1 MHNLSISPRLARLRL
16 ALAFFGFALVGLSGG
31 AMGVLLP
38 SIGNFYRVNNA
49 VLGLLFLVS
58 SGGYFLSAFCTG
70 LLSERLGQRAFLI
83 VGALTFAGGYLLF
96 GLQPPFFL
104 VLLARLLSGFGA
116 GIIETGLN
124 VYIAALPRS
133 AALLNHLHAYF
144 GVGSLVGPLIAGSV
158 LALGWDWNVVFV
170 VFAILGMVLL
180 SGFVLLFDAVQLG
193 DQAQSTSKESALGAT
208 LRTGAVWLAA
218 LFLLVYVG
226 VEVSLGNWSFSYL
239 LTARHIDTLAAG
251 WMVSGLWLG
260 LTLGRFVLEN
270 IAERFGVGPG
280 GLMYLCMAGLVLGIG
295 VIWALPF
302 EAAAAIGLFFV
313 GLSLGPI
320 YPLTVALTPRLVPAQ
335 LAASTIGFIVSA
347 SIIGLALFPWLAGI
361 LIQFAGSWSLLPFIL
376 GLTGIMGIFWQYTT
390 RLLAKAPLSAMV
402 EVQNEKV

>member
-31 AMGVLLP
+31 AMGILLP

-144 GVGSLVGPLIAGSV
+144 GVGSPVGRLMALSV
-158 LALGWDWNVVFV
+158 LGLRW
-170 VFAILGMVLL
+170 
-180 SGFVLLFDAVQLG
+180 SGDF
-193 DQAQSTSKESALGAT
+193 
-208 LRTGAVWLAA
+208 
-218 LFLLVYVG
+218 Y
-226 VEVSLGNWSFSYL
+226 
-239 LTARHIDTLAAG
+239 
-251 WMVSGLWLG
+251 
-260 LTLGRFVLEN
+260 
-270 IAERFGVGPG
+270 
-280 GLMYLCMAGLVLGIG
+280 IG
-295 VIWALPF
+295 VCA
-302 EAAAAIGLFFV
+302 
-313 GLSLGPI
+313 
-320 YPLTVALTPRLVPAQ
+320 TVC
-335 LAASTIGFIVSA
+335 
-347 SIIGLALFPWLAGI
+347 
-361 LIQFAGSWSLLPFIL
+361 
-376 GLTGIMGIFWQYTT
+376 
-390 RLLAKAPLSAMV
+390 K
-402 EVQNEKV
+402 

>member
-1 MHNLSISPRLARLRL
+1 M
-16 ALAFFGFALVGLSGG
+16 
-31 AMGVLLP
+31 
-38 SIGNFYRVNNA
+38 
-49 VLGLLFLVS
+49 
-58 SGGYFLSAFCTG
+58 
-70 LLSERLGQRAFLI
+70 
-83 VGALTFAGGYLLF
+83 
-96 GLQPPFFL
+96 
-104 VLLARLLSGFGA
+104 
-116 GIIETGLN
+116 
-124 VYIAALPRS
+124 
-133 AALLNHLHAYF
+133 
-144 GVGSLVGPLIAGSV
+144 
-158 LALGWDWNVVFV
+158 LALGWGWNVVFV

-193 DQAQSTSKESALGAT
+193 ERAQSTSKESALGAT

-402 EVQNEKV
+402 EFQNEKV